1 MPPNIW
7 LPPPSVVGVCAALY
21 RERNSNARDPPSKLG
36 FVFPSETLMNTR
48 RDFLEKSLF
57 AAAAAVMAGE
67 TVQLRGED
75 SEKKPTSANE
85 RLSLACVGVRGR
97 GKEHLQSYGALRD
110 VDVVAIV
117 DVDEEV
123 GKSAVE
129 RLKKRTKKEPAFYRD
144 IRKMLEDKKIDLVS
158 IATPNHWHSL
168 AAIWALQAGKDVYVE
183 KPVSHNVT
191 EGRRLVQTARKHER
205 ICQAGTQCRS
215 NPGMREL
222 MKFVQD
228 GKIGEVKLARG
239 LCYKRRGS
247 IGPKGDYPI
256 PKSVDYDLWSGPA
269 QIKPLTRKSL
279 HYDWHWMWDY
289 GNGDL
294 GNQGIHQMDLARWG
308 LGVDDIGTSVL
319 SYGGRLGYEDAGET
333 ANTQVCIHDFPNGKR
348 LVFETRGLK
357 TSALRGAAV
366 GVVFYGTEG
375 YVVVPSYT
383 GGVAFDLKHQPIKHF
398 GGGGSHFSNFIKGVR
413 SRKHTD
419 LNGDVLE
426 GHISS
431 ALCHLGNISYRLGK
445 AVEGKEAAERLG
457 ADTEAWDT
465 FDRFQE
471 HLWYNDVTLN
481 DAPLMHFGEKLAIN
495 PKSET
500 FVGNSSS
507 EANSLLTRDYRKPF
521 VVPSESELAKT

>member
-1 MPPNIW
+1 
-7 LPPPSVVGVCAALY
+7 
-21 RERNSNARDPPSKLG
+21 
-36 FVFPSETLMNTR
+36 MNTR
-48 RDFLEKSLF
+48 RDFLERSLF

-67 TVQLRGED
+67 LPQARAED
-75 SEKKPTSANE
+75 SEKKPASPNE
-85 RLSLACVGVRGR
+85 QLRVACVGVNGR
-97 GKEHLQSYGALRD
+97 GKEHLQAFGGLHDCR
-110 VDVVAIV
+110 VVAIV
-117 DVDEEV
+117 DVDEAV
-123 GKSAVE
+123 GKSTIE
-129 RLKKRTKKEPAFYRD
+129 RFKKRYDTEPAYYRD

-168 AAIWALQAGKDVYVE
+168 AAIWAMQAGKDVYVE
-183 KPVSHNVT
+183 KPVSHNVS

-215 NPGMREL
+215 NPGMQEL
-222 MKFVQD
+222 MKFVRD
-228 GKIGEVKLARG
+228 GKIGEVNLARG

-247 IGPKGDYPI
+247 IGPKGNYSP

-308 LGVDDIGTSVL
+308 LGVDDIGTGVM

-333 ANTQVCIHDFPNGKR
+333 ANSQVCIHNFPKGKR

-357 TSALRGAAV
+357 TPPLRGAAV
-366 GVVFYGTEG
+366 GVIFYGTEG
-375 YVVVPSYT
+375 YVVVPSYS
-383 GGVAFDLKHQPIKHF
+383 GGVAFDLKHQPIKRF
-398 GGGGSHFSNFIKGVR
+398 GGSGSHFSNFVKAVR

-426 GHISS
+426 GHLSS
-431 ALCHLGNISYRLGK
+431 ALCHLGNISYRLGEL
-445 AVEGKEAAERLG
+445 VNGQEAAERLG
-457 ADTEAWDT
+457 ADREAWET

-471 HLWYNDVTLN
+471 HLWYNDVTLK
-481 DAPLMHFGEKLAIN
+481 DPTLVRFGKKLVIN
-495 PKSET
+495 PDNEA
-500 FVGNSSS
+500 FVGNESSD
-507 EANSLLTRDYRKPF
+507 ANALLTRDYRKPF
-521 VVPSESELAKT
+521 VVPSQSELA